1 MASFEGKVIAMTGG
15 ASGIGL
21 ATAKLLASRGATL
34 SLCDTNQAGLDD
46 AIKSLSGSK
55 HTSTVVDVTNSKQV
69 NSWIEKTVSDHGKLD
84 GAANMAGIVLKLA
97 QIKEETDET
106 WAKIMDVNSS
116 GVFYCLRA
124 QLNHTKEGGS
134 IVSASSVAGQA
145 GFAGLAAYCASKHAV
160 IGLTRTA
167 AREHPEIRVNA
178 IAPGTI
184 ATPMVKGME
193 GRSGKRQPT
202 ERQCID
208 RQADPSEV
216 AKVIAFL
223 LSDDASFVT
232 GAVYNVDGGWIC

>member
-1 MASFEGKVIAMTGG
+1 MASFEGKVIAITGG

-34 SLCDTNQAGLDD
+34 SLGDTNQAGLDD
-46 AIKSLSGSK
+46 AIKSLSGGK
-55 HTSTVVDVTNSKQV
+55 HTSTVIDVTNSKQV
-69 NSWIEKTVSDHGKLD
+69 NSWIEKTVADHGKLD
-84 GAANMAGIVLKLA
+84 GAANMAGIVLKIA
-97 QIKEETDET
+97 PIKEETDET

-124 QLNHTKEGGS
+124 QLNHMKEGGS
-134 IVSASSVAGQA
+134 IVSASSVAGQS

-160 IGLTRTA
+160 IGLTRVA
-167 AREHPEIRVNA
+167 AREHPSIRVNA

-184 ATPMVKGME
+184 ATPMVREME
-193 GRSGKRQPT
+193 GRSGQPQPT
-202 ERQCID
+202 VRQCID

-232 GAVYNVDGGWIC
+232 GAVYNVDGGWMT

>member
-1 MASFEGKVIAMTGG
+1 MASFEGKVIAITGG

-46 AIKSLSGSK
+46 AIKSLSGDK
-55 HTSTVVDVTNSKQV
+55 HTTTVVDVRNSKQI

-124 QLNHTKEGGS
+124 QLSHMKEGGS
-134 IVSASSVAGQA
+134 IVSATSVAGQA